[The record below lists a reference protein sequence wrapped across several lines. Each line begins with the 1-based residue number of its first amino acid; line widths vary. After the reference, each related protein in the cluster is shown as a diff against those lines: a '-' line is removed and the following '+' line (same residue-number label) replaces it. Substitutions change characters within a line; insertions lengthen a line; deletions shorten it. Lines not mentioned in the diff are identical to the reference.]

1 MAMYDLYDTDYG
13 VTIRLDCKVDVSAA
27 SAIEIMIKKPSNDVV
42 VVDAVLDPDDNNK
55 IYYVIPSTGSPID
68 EGAGTY
74 VFRSQVTFS
83 ASRKQ
88 QGDPASLVIG
98 DSWEE
103 TVS

>member
-1 MAMYDLYDTDYG
+1 MYDLYDTDYG
-13 VTIRLDCKVDVSAA
+13 VTIRLDCKVDVSSA
-27 SAIEIMIKKPSNDVV
+27 STIEIMIKKPSAEVV
-42 VVDAVLDPDDNNK
+42 MVDALIDPTDNNK

-103 TVS
+103 SGS